1 MRKFLDKLYDL
12 SGYGAAI
19 FIFAI
24 CLIVMAQVALN
35 LSDNIAKYITGEAIG
50 LTIPSYAD
58 FTGYFLAAASFMAL
72 AHTLKSGGHIRV
84 TLLVQILPKKIQRLF
99 EIWCLLISSAMAV
112 FFAINIALLLH
123 ESFIYND
130 LSPGIVAVPIWI
142 VISPILFGI
151 ITLAI
156 ALIDETLIVIKG
168 NDPSYAGK
176 GENLLSNDNSTIN
189 AE

>member
-84 TLLVQILPKKIQRLF
+84 TLLLQILPEKK
-99 EIWCLLISSAMAV
+99 
-112 FFAINIALLLH
+112 
-123 ESFIYND
+123 
-130 LSPGIVAVPIWI
+130 
-142 VISPILFGI
+142 
-151 ITLAI
+151 
-156 ALIDETLIVIKG
+156 K
-168 NDPSYAGK
+168 
-176 GENLLSNDNSTIN
+176 
-189 AE
+189 

>member
-1 MRKFLDKLYDL
+1 MRKFLDKLYDF
-12 SGYGAAI
+12 SGYGAAL
-19 FIFAI
+19 FILAI
-24 CLIVMAQVALN
+24 CLVVMAQVTLN

-84 TLLVQILPKKIQRLF
+84 TLLLQILSQKNQRLF
-99 EIWCLLISSAMAV
+99 EIWCLVVAASMAI
-112 FFAINIALLLH
+112 FFTVNIALLLY

-130 LSPGIVAVPIWI
+130 LSPGIIAIPIWI
-142 VISPILFGI
+142 AISPMLLGMAI
-151 ITLAI
+151 LAI
-156 ALIDETLIVIKG
+156 ALVDETLIVIKG
-168 NDPSYAGK
+168 NEPSYAGK
-176 GENLLSNDNSTIN
+176 GENLLGNDNSTIN